1 MIVTFQLTLNIKND
15 INKKDN
21 KKKERLKMKNELVIK
36 KCKSCGAIVKVL
48 KDCTCENCGI
58 KCCGEE
64 MEILV
69 PNSVEASLEKHIP
82 TYEKVE
88 DEIFVKV
95 NHPMEKEHYIE
106 WVALVKDNKEYIVNL
121 YPEQNAECRFKYIPG
136 STIYA
141 YCNKHGLWKKDVD

>member
-1 MIVTFQLTLNIKND
+1 
-15 INKKDN
+15 
-21 KKKERLKMKNELVIK
+21 MKNELVIK
-36 KCKSCGAIVKVL
+36 SCKSCGAMVKVL

-69 PNSVEASLEKHIP
+69 PNSVEASAEKHIP
-82 TYEKVE
+82 TFEKVE

-95 NHPMEKEHYIE
+95 NHVMDKEHYIE
-106 WVALVKDNKEYIVNL
+106 WIALVKDNKEYTVNL

>member
-1 MIVTFQLTLNIKND
+1 
-15 INKKDN
+15 
-21 KKKERLKMKNELVIK
+21 MKNELIIK
-36 KCKSCGAIVKVL
+36 KCKSCGAMVKVL

-58 KCCGEE
+58 KCCGEQ
-64 MEILV
+64 MEELI
-69 PNSVEASLEKHIP
+69 PNSVDASAEKHIP

-106 WVALVKDNKEYIVNL
+106 WITLVKDNTEYVVNL

-141 YCNKHGLWKKDVD
+141 YCNKHGLWKKDVE

>member
-1 MIVTFQLTLNIKND
+1 
-15 INKKDN
+15 
-21 KKKERLKMKNELVIK
+21 MKNELVIK
-36 KCKSCGAIVKVL
+36 KCKSCGAMVKVL

-106 WVALVKDNKEYIVNL
+106 WVALVKDNKEYTVNL

-136 STIYA
+136 STIYV

>member
-1 MIVTFQLTLNIKND
+1 
-15 INKKDN
+15 
-21 KKKERLKMKNELVIK
+21 MKNELVIK
-36 KCKSCGAIVKVL
+36 RCKSCGAMVKVL

-69 PNSVEASLEKHIP
+69 PNSVDAAVEKHVP

-95 NHPMEKEHYIE
+95 NHVMDKEHYIE
-106 WVALVKDNKEYIVNL
+106 WIALVKDNKEYTVNL

-141 YCNKHGLWKKDVD
+141 YCNKHALWKKDVD